1 MTTTQ
6 DDDAWLATLSGKA
19 APTDLATRQ
28 AAQAREYFLHQAED
42 EDLDV
47 PDQATQIRIMNLLR
61 AKGAFNEPAAVSPHQ
76 GWLAG
81 IWAWIAPPG
90 QGRGAG
96 MAIAAGIAVAAL
108 SLPLVLR
115 SPEPDDSASVKGLPK
130 VPGPAQPPIS
140 QVPSIGERLV
150 LTADPSSTGRD
161 LAQALGA
168 AGAQVQVS
176 TSGAEVLLTATVPP
190 AAASRASG
198 VLAAYGLPLPGDG
211 QLRVRLARP

>member
-42 EDLDV
+42 EDADV

-61 AKGAFNEPAAVSPHQ
+61 AKGAFSEPAAVSPHQ

-81 IWAWIAPPG
+81 LWAWISPPG
-90 QGRGAG
+90 QGRSAG
-96 MAIAAGIAVAAL
+96 FAVAAGIAVAAL
-108 SLPLVLR
+108 ALPLVLR

-130 VPGPAQPPIS
+130 VSGPAQLPMS
-140 QVPSIGERLV
+140 QVPSGGERLV
-150 LTADPSSTGRD
+150 LTADPSSTARE

-168 AGAQVQVS
+168 AGVQVQVS
-176 TSGAEVLLTATVPP
+176 AAGAEVLLTATVTPTS
-190 AAASRASG
+190 AARASA